1 MRSRHTAMIPSRANI
16 AEKCL
21 GNMGFR
27 LILSRTG
34 PPGTKRGGRVRTQ
47 N

>member
-1 MRSRHTAMIPSRANI
+1 MRSRHTAMISSRANI

-27 LILSRTG
+27 LISREL
-34 PPGTKRGGRVRTQ
+34 GRPARSEAAA
-47 N
+47 